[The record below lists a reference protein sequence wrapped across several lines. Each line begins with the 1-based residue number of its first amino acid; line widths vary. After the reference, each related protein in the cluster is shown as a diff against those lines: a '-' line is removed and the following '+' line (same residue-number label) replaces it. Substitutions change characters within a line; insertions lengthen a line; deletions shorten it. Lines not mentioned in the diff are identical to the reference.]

1 MREIAPARERAF
13 FHDLKSSQTKCPSPV
28 VFHLKRAGTSASAP
42 LSIVCPAHHAIPPEQ
57 RNIFVNDREALLA
70 QHAVHFVK
78 HESRILRV
86 VQYVAKQNRIEA
98 LISNGKVP
106 AVVWQIVDARGSAV
120 ADVQSN
126 YGRAEHASKMMRD
139 EAVSATHVE
148 YVRTRRQHTR
158 DFERHVVCSPN
169 FSATAHSVEATF
181 NRGG

>member
-13 FHDLKSSQTKCPSPV
+13 FHDLKSSQTKCPSPI
-28 VFHLKRAGTSASAP
+28 VFHLKRAWTSTSAP
-42 LSIVCPAHHAIPPEQ
+42 LPIVCPAHYAIPPEQ
-57 RNIFVNDREALLA
+57 RNIFVDDREAALA

-86 VQYVAKQNRIEA
+86 VQYVAKQNCIEG

-106 AVVWQIVDARGSAV
+106 AVVWQISDTRGSAV
-120 ADVQSN
+120 ADVQSD

-139 EAVSATHVE
+139 EAVAATDVE

-158 DFERHVVCSPN
+158 DFESHIVCSTN
-169 FSATAHSVEATF
+169 FLAAAHPVEATF